1 MNEGKTCKQTS
12 QTHVATTM
20 AYPEQQRK
28 KKQKKKNNFLRD
40 AKKLGKK
47 GHFGKGKRL
56 SEEEYN
62 YYIRVYE
69 QLKHAEG
76 EDREILVRNFFREL
90 QREGQEKSLAG
101 NQIISRVLDHA
112 LPMADVC
119 QVVEFT
125 RVFKEDIRST
135 CVDPFASHVMQT
147 LLALALK
154 YSQENA
160 TQMRFEE
167 NEETNEVT
175 EKSIPVTKE
184 VKEEFISF
192 IEKISKFVYNNLE
205 DFIWDTYASHII
217 CSIIMV
223 CSAVDVQNIIKS
235 KQKSQSNHGLFRE
248 EGEELKVP
256 AVLSSVL
263 PDIAERF
270 TRLPDISGIV
280 TYNCSSVVAQTL
292 LLALYDTN
300 KELCHA
306 VVSHILDHGFIGISP
321 SQCDQEEE
329 EGVIGNLPLLFQSN
343 SATRLL
349 EVLIKCS
356 SSTQQKLVFDQYLRG
371 HIKALVQSKHCN
383 FAVQRIL
390 TCWKDKENFEDVFNE
405 ASKTVEVA
413 ASTGHTGTIVSLAQ
427 ACRQLSS
434 NQWQCMEAVME
445 FLDCNQPDRHAQFVP
460 LLLRMMKFDEFQK
473 KKVEDAL
480 PSTTLHGSLILQ
492 EFLQFNKPS
501 KVVKSL
507 LEMTTSSLQELA
519 CDMRGSHVISAYFA
533 SKFVGAKNH
542 EKMVHKF
549 KGTFTALACCKSG
562 SRSLDDMWKG
572 ASIKMKTLICSE
584 LVEDELKLKENTF
597 GKFIFSN
604 FMVSL
609 FRKKDKSDWQE
620 LLNRQE
626 KKRKM
631 FDDLLKEVDSDVP
644 KKKKKKNEKSSV
656 DTKAISEDD
665 IFLDVEGD
673 VEKEEFLS
681 E

>member
-1 MNEGKTCKQTS
+1 
-12 QTHVATTM
+12 
-20 AYPEQQRK
+20 
-28 KKQKKKNNFLRD
+28 
-40 AKKLGKK
+40 
-47 GHFGKGKRL
+47 
-56 SEEEYN
+56 
-62 YYIRVYE
+62 
-69 QLKHAEG
+69 
-76 EDREILVRNFFREL
+76 
-90 QREGQEKSLAG
+90 
-101 NQIISRVLDHA
+101 
-112 LPMADVC
+112 
-119 QVVEFT
+119 
-125 RVFKEDIRST
+125 
-135 CVDPFASHVMQT
+135 MQT

-175 EKSIPVTKE
+175 EKDIPVTKE
-184 VKEEFISF
+184 IKEEFISF
-192 IEKISKFVYNNLE
+192 LEKISKFVYNNLE

-223 CSAVDVQNIIKS
+223 CSAVDVQNTIKS
-235 KQKSQSNHGLFRE
+235 KQKSQSNHCLFRE
-248 EGEELKVP
+248 EGKELKVP
-256 AVLSSVL
+256 AVLNSVL

-270 TRLPDISGIV
+270 TKLPDISGIV

-292 LLALYDTN
+292 LLALSDTN

-306 VVSHILDHGFIGISP
+306 VVTHILDHGFSGISP
-321 SQCDQEEE
+321 DQCDQEEE
-329 EGVIGNLPLLFQSN
+329 DEGGTGSLPLLFKSN

-349 EVLIKCS
+349 EVLIM
-356 SSTQQKLVFDQYLRG
+356 SSTSPQQKSVFDQYFKG

-390 TCWKDKENFEDVFNE
+390 TCWKDKENFEDLFTEV
-405 ASKTVEVA
+405 SKTVEIA
-413 ASTGHTGTIVSLAQ
+413 ASTGYTGTIVSLAQ

-445 FLDCNQPDRHAQFVP
+445 FLDCNQPDRHVQFVP
-460 LLLRMMKFDEFQK
+460 LLVRMMKFDDFQK
-473 KKVEDAL
+473 NKAEDTL

-507 LEMTTSSLQELA
+507 LEMTTNNLQELA
-519 CDMRGSHVISAYFA
+519 CDMKGSHVISAYFA
-533 SKFVGAKNH
+533 SKFVGLKNH
-542 EKMVHKF
+542 EKMIHKF

-562 SRSLDDMWKG
+562 SRSLDDMWKV
-572 ASIKMKTLICSE
+572 ASIKMKTIICSE
-584 LVEDELKLKENTF
+584 LVEDEIKLKENTF

-620 LLNRQE
+620 LLNRKE

-631 FDDLLKEVDSDVP
+631 FDDLLKEADSDAP

-656 DTKAISEDD
+656 DTKAITEDD
-665 IFLDVEGD
+665 IFLDVEGGV
-673 VEKEEFLS
+673 VEEELLS